1 MPSLMAG
8 PRIGQQSPM
17 KNISLL
23 LRVLSALLA
32 LVLTLSA
39 EETELTQ
46 ERLEAAYKDALTAM
60 ENEVKQRG
68 GPAFHAPPFK
78 LASRKDLAQAVALEN
93 LPIIRLR
100 QPDEAAAKR
109 EADAFGS
116 GFALLAIAKYCWS
129 TKEML
134 VVRPNWKLQIK
145 SFPELR
151 LGEDDALRAIM
162 VHELCHALD
171 DQAHDFTKLL
181 QKGDSV
187 DAVSALNA
195 VIEGS
200 AQHQARRICTAAG
213 WKDGF
218 ERFTAGIARLPEP
231 EEDLGEAYK
240 LILNA
245 NAQQLGFAY
254 HQGEPFVAAVEK
266 AGGAEALK
274 RIFTHPPRDSE
285 EILQPKWYL
294 DPKSRPAQLYDLE
307 PALEL
312 FLTGFDPKEWNST
325 RMTLNGQQLAAGL
338 AMLDPA
344 DRDRIQRGL
353 RGARFVQLTPI
364 KDPTSKIAVLVVMEF
379 DSDDAAQHFL
389 DQAAKLSK
397 LKDETMTKGIVRIV
411 DSKSSPIELPNGKG
425 WIHEKRMIN
434 GTLNF
439 PVSNVDVRRGRIL
452 VETAFSGEPPPRE
465 LHEEMVNKL
474 LMQPQRKQP

>member
-1 MPSLMAG
+1 
-8 PRIGQQSPM
+8 M
-17 KNISLL
+17 KSISLL
-23 LRVLSALLA
+23 LRAVLALLA

-39 EETELTQ
+39 EESTLTR
-46 ERLEAAYKDALTAM
+46 ERLDAACKDALAAI
-60 ENEVKQRG
+60 EKQRG
-68 GPAFHAPPFK
+68 EPIANPPPFK
-78 LASRKDLAQAVALEN
+78 LASRKDLAKAVALEN
-93 LPIIRLR
+93 LPIVRLR
-100 QPDEAAAKR
+100 QPDEAAANR
-109 EADAFGS
+109 EADAFGT

-129 TKEML
+129 TKELL
-134 VVRPNWKLQIK
+134 VVRPNWELQIK

-213 WKDGF
+213 WKNGF
-218 ERFTAGIARLPEP
+218 ERFTAAIARLPEP

-312 FLTGFDPKEWNST
+312 FLTGFDPKEWKST

-338 AMLDPA
+338 AMLEPA

-379 DSDDAAQHFL
+379 ASDDAAQHFL

-397 LKDETMTKGIVRIV
+397 LKDETMTKGVIRIV
-411 DSKSSPIELPNGKG
+411 ESKSSPIELPNGKG

-439 PVSNVDVRRGRIL
+439 PVSSVDVRRGRIL
-452 VETAFSGEPPPRE
+452 VETVFSGEPPPRE

-474 LMQPQRKQP
+474 LMQPKRKQP